1 MLNYT
6 ESHKREEKGRQYDD
20 HYGRDPWHRFLWSRE
35 QIALKKLI
43 DKYYQD
49 REIHLL
55 DFACGTGRITGFLE
69 NYATTS
75 VGVDVSSSMLER
87 AKLKLQK
94 TELIKGDIIEKNFL
108 EGRRFNLIVA
118 FRFFLK
124 ADPELREAA
133 LKSLIPLL
141 DKDGCFVF
149 NNHRNRTSPLV
160 RYKYGRGHKKR
171 SFLSMQEM
179 HKLVNDAGLEIV
191 KIFPI
196 GYFPLHKRKV
206 PTLLNEFIDN
216 IAVKFKGLHD
226 YSESPIA
233 VCRLS
238 PKAQ

>member
-87 AKLKLQK
+87 AKLKLKK
-94 TELIKGDIIEKNFL
+94 TELINGDIIERNFL
-108 EGRRFNLIVA
+108 KGRRFNLIIA
-118 FRFFLK
+118 FRFFLN
-124 ADPELREAA
+124 AAPELRRGA
-133 LKSLIPLL
+133 LNALIPLL
-141 DKDGCFVF
+141 DKDGFFVF
-149 NNHRNRTSPLV
+149 NNHRNGTSPLV
-160 RYKYGRGHKKR
+160 RYKYSRRRRKR
-171 SFLSMQEM
+171 NFLSMQEM
-179 HKLVNDAGLEIV
+179 HKLVNNVGLEIIEV
-191 KIFPI
+191 FPI
-196 GYFPLHKRKV
+196 GYFPFHKRKV
-206 PTLLNEFIDN
+206 PRLFNEFTDN
-216 IAVKFKGLHD
+216 IAIRFKGLHD

-238 PKAQ
+238 QKF